1 MVISLIYK
9 IKIMIETLIGFLLLV
24 VIIGIPYF
32 IGTGVNQSIKDG
44 RIQYE
49 KPDSFI
55 EAWATGFI
63 IIFLA
68 TCSVLMLYLIGH
80 TFIYVINHFKK

>member
-1 MVISLIYK
+1 
-9 IKIMIETLIGFLLLV
+9 MIETLIGFLLLV

-32 IGTGVNQSIKDG
+32 IGTGVNQSINVNQSIKDG

-55 EAWATGFI
+55 ETWATGFI